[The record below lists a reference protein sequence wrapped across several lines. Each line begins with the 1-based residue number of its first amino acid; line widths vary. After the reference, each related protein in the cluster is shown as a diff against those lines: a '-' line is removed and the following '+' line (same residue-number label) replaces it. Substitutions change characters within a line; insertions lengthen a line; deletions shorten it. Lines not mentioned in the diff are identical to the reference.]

1 MFSLARLSCFVAVAE
16 ELHFGRA
23 AERLH
28 MTQPPLSR
36 QIQQLESEL
45 GVQLIDRTTR
55 TVTLTPAGVAFLP
68 DARRILQ
75 LAEGAA
81 QTVKRIP
88 EGDLGTVVVGF
99 TAASAHVV
107 FPRLLSAAREKLPDV
122 KLDLREMV
130 TAVQLEGLMTGEV
143 DLGMARPP
151 VKRPGLVSRPLLH
164 EQLIAALPEDHPL
177 AGLNR
182 QLTLN
187 DLDDQ
192 DVIMYSPVQARY
204 FNELLI
210 STFTIAGASP
220 RYVQYVTQVHTML
233 VLVRTGIG
241 IALVPASAATLHP
254 DGVVFRTIGAFRE
267 RPVELDAVWRGDST
281 NPALLRLLR
290 DVLPQREWTTDDLV
304 EDVSGSRIDRVPLI
318 ADIEMPSTSSWSERP
333 ALAPAK
339 ARCRSRREG
348 RQHRIRGRLGVGRQ
362 GQIRPNNKRHIVIRV
377 MTDKGVEPRQLAA
390 VVVHGAVGLKC

>member
-1 MFSLARLSCFVAVAE
+1 
-16 ELHFGRA
+16 
-23 AERLH
+23 

-36 QIQQLESEL
+36 QIQQLENEL
-45 GVQLIDRTTR
+45 GVVLIDRTTR
-55 TVTLTPAGVAFLP
+55 SVTLTPAGVAFLP

-107 FPRLLSAAREKLPDV
+107 LPRLLSAAREKLPDV

-130 TAVQLEGLMTGEV
+130 TAVQLEGLMTGEL

-164 EQLIAALPEDHPL
+164 EQLIAAVPEGHPM
-177 AGLNR
+177 ASVER

-187 DLDDQ
+187 DLDGQ

-210 STFTIAGASP
+210 STFTIAGATP
-220 RYVQYVTQVHTML
+220 RYVTQVHTML
-233 VLVRTGIG
+233 VLVRSGIG

-254 DGVVFRTIGAFRE
+254 DGVVFRSIGAFRE
-267 RPVELDAVWRGDST
+267 RPVELDAVWRAHSS

-304 EDVSGSRIDRVPLI
+304 EDVL
-318 ADIEMPSTSSWSERP
+318 T
-333 ALAPAK
+333 
-339 ARCRSRREG
+339 
-348 RQHRIRGRLGVGRQ
+348 
-362 GQIRPNNKRHIVIRV
+362 
-377 MTDKGVEPRQLAA
+377 
-390 VVVHGAVGLKC
+390 

>member
-1 MFSLARLSCFVAVAE
+1 MFSLARLSCFIAVAE

-36 QIQQLESEL
+36 QIQQLEAEL

-81 QTVKRIP
+81 QTVKRVP
-88 EGDLGTVVVGF
+88 AGDLGTVVVGF
-99 TAASAHVV
+99 TAASAHAVL
-107 FPRLLSAAREKLPDV
+107 PRLLEAARAKLPDV

-130 TAVQLEGLMTGEV
+130 TAAQIEGLVTGEL

-151 VKRPGLVSRPLLH
+151 LKRPGLVSRPLLH
-164 EQLIAALPEDHPL
+164 EQLIAALPNGHPL
-177 AGLNR
+177 TELGR

-187 DLDDQ
+187 DLDGQ
-192 DVIMYSPVQARY
+192 DVVMYSPVQARY

-210 STFTIAGASP
+210 STFTIAGATP
-220 RYVQYVTQVHTML
+220 RYVQTVTQVHTML
-233 VLVRTGIG
+233 VLVRSGIG

-254 DGVVFRTIGAFRE
+254 EGVEFRSIGAFRE
-267 RPVELDAVWRGDST
+267 RPVELDAVWRSDST
-281 NPALLRLLR
+281 NPALIRLLR

-304 EDVSGSRIDRVPLI
+304 DEF
-318 ADIEMPSTSSWSERP
+318 
-333 ALAPAK
+333 
-339 ARCRSRREG
+339 
-348 RQHRIRGRLGVGRQ
+348 VG
-362 GQIRPNNKRHIVIRV
+362 N
-377 MTDKGVEPRQLAA
+377 
-390 VVVHGAVGLKC
+390 

>member
-1 MFSLARLSCFVAVAE
+1 VFSFARLSCFIAVAE

-36 QIQQLESEL
+36 QIQQLEGEL

-55 TVTLTPAGVAFLP
+55 SVTLTPAGVAFLP

-81 QTVKRIP
+81 MTVRRVP
-88 EGDLGTVVVGF
+88 AGDLGTVVVGF

-107 FPRLLSAAREKLPDV
+107 LPLLLEAAREKLPDV
-122 KLDLREMV
+122 KLELREMV
-130 TAVQLEGLMTGEV
+130 TSVQLEGLLNGEL

-164 EQLIAALPEDHPL
+164 EQLIAALPMGHPL
-177 AGLNR
+177 ADLGR

-187 DLDDQ
+187 DLDGE

-204 FNELLI
+204 FNQLLI
-210 STFTIAGASP
+210 STFTIAGATP

-233 VLVRTGIG
+233 VLVRSQIG

-254 DGVVFRTIGAFRE
+254 EGVVFRSIGAFRE

-290 DVLPQREWTTDDLV
+290 DVLPQREWTTDGLV
-304 EDVSGSRIDRVPLI
+304 E
-318 ADIEMPSTSSWSERP
+318 E
-333 ALAPAK
+333 
-339 ARCRSRREG
+339 
-348 RQHRIRGRLGVGRQ
+348 
-362 GQIRPNNKRHIVIRV
+362 
-377 MTDKGVEPRQLAA
+377 
-390 VVVHGAVGLKC
+390 AVG

>member
-1 MFSLARLSCFVAVAE
+1 MFSLARLSCFIAVAE

-36 QIQQLESEL
+36 QIQQLENEL
-45 GVQLIDRTTR
+45 GVHLIDRTTR
-55 TVTLTPAGVAFLP
+55 SVTLTPAGVAFLP
-68 DARRILQ
+68 DARRILE

-88 EGDLGTVVVGF
+88 AGDLGTVVVGF
-99 TAASAHVV
+99 TAASAHAVL
-107 FPRLLSAAREKLPDV
+107 PRLLDDAREKLPDV

-130 TAVQLEGLMTGEV
+130 TAAQVEGLMTGEL

-151 VKRPGLVSRPLLH
+151 LKRPGLVSRPLLH
-164 EQLIAALPEDHPL
+164 EQLIAALPVGHPL
-177 AGLNR
+177 AGLAR

-187 DLDDQ
+187 DLDGE
-192 DVIMYSPVQARY
+192 DVVMYSPVQARY

-210 STFTIAGASP
+210 STFTIAGATP
-220 RYVQYVTQVHTML
+220 RFVQYVTQVHTML
-233 VLVRTGIG
+233 VLVRSGIG

-254 DGVVFRTIGAFRE
+254 DGVVFRLIGAFRE
-267 RPVELDAVWRGDST
+267 RPVELDAVWRGDSS

-304 EDVSGSRIDRVPLI
+304 EDV
-318 ADIEMPSTSSWSERP
+318 
-333 ALAPAK
+333 
-339 ARCRSRREG
+339 
-348 RQHRIRGRLGVGRQ
+348 VG
-362 GQIRPNNKRHIVIRV
+362 
-377 MTDKGVEPRQLAA
+377 
-390 VVVHGAVGLKC
+390 

>member
-1 MFSLARLSCFVAVAE
+1 LARLSCFIAVAE

-36 QIQQLESEL
+36 QIQQLEAEL

-81 QTVKRIP
+81 QTVKRVP
-88 EGDLGTVVVGF
+88 AGDLGTVVIGF
-99 TAASAHVV
+99 TAASAHAVL
-107 FPRLLSAAREKLPDV
+107 PPLLEATRARLPDV

-130 TAVQLEGLMTGEV
+130 TAAQIEGLVTGEL
-143 DLGMARPP
+143 DLGLARPP
-151 VKRPGLVSRPLLH
+151 LKRPGLVSRPLLH
-164 EQLIAALPEDHPL
+164 EQLVAALPADHPL
-177 AGLNR
+177 ASLGR

-187 DLDDQ
+187 DLDGQ
-192 DVIMYSPVQARY
+192 DVVMYSPVQARY

-210 STFTIAGASP
+210 STFTIAGATP
-220 RYVQYVTQVHTML
+220 RYVQTVTQVHTML
-233 VLVRTGIG
+233 VLVRSGIG

-254 DGVVFRTIGAFRE
+254 EGVAFRSIGAFRE
-267 RPVELDAVWRGDST
+267 RPVELDAVWRSDST

-304 EDVSGSRIDRVPLI
+304 DEFVGS
-318 ADIEMPSTSSWSERP
+318 
-333 ALAPAK
+333 
-339 ARCRSRREG
+339 
-348 RQHRIRGRLGVGRQ
+348 
-362 GQIRPNNKRHIVIRV
+362 
-377 MTDKGVEPRQLAA
+377 
-390 VVVHGAVGLKC
+390 

>member
-1 MFSLARLSCFVAVAE
+1 MFSLARLSCFIAVAE

-36 QIQQLESEL
+36 QIQQLEAEL

-55 TVTLTPAGVAFLP
+55 SVTLTPAGVAFLP

-75 LAEGAA
+75 LAESASM
-81 QTVKRIP
+81 TVKRVP
-88 EGDLGTVVVGF
+88 AGDLGTIVVGF

-107 FPRLLSAAREKLPDV
+107 LPLLLDATREQLPDV

-130 TAVQLEGLMTGEV
+130 TAVQIEGLMTGEL
-143 DLGMARPP
+143 DLGMVRPP
-151 VKRPGLVSRPLLH
+151 VRRPGLVSRPLLH
-164 EQLIAALPEDHPL
+164 EQLIAALPLAHPL
-177 AGLNR
+177 ADLGR

-187 DLDDQ
+187 DLDGQ

-210 STFTIAGASP
+210 STFTIAGATP

-233 VLVRTGIG
+233 VLVRSGIG

-254 DGVVFRTIGAFRE
+254 EGVVFRSIGAFRE
-267 RPVELDAVWRGDST
+267 RPVELDAVWRGDSS

-304 EDVSGSRIDRVPLI
+304 ESF
-318 ADIEMPSTSSWSERP
+318 
-333 ALAPAK
+333 
-339 ARCRSRREG
+339 
-348 RQHRIRGRLGVGRQ
+348 VG
-362 GQIRPNNKRHIVIRV
+362 
-377 MTDKGVEPRQLAA
+377 
-390 VVVHGAVGLKC
+390 

>member
-1 MFSLARLSCFVAVAE
+1 MTAPSNTGSASVFSLARLSCFVAVAE

-55 TVTLTPAGVAFLP
+55 IVTLTPAGAGFLP

-88 EGDLGTVVVGF
+88 AGDLGTVVVGF

-107 FPRLLSAAREKLPDV
+107 LPLLLDAAREMLPDV

-130 TAVQLEGLMTGEV
+130 TSVQLEGLMRGEL

-164 EQLIAALPEDHPL
+164 EPLIAALPQDHPL

-182 QLTLN
+182 Q
-187 DLDDQ
+187 
-192 DVIMYSPVQARY
+192 
-204 FNELLI
+204 
-210 STFTIAGASP
+210 
-220 RYVQYVTQVHTML
+220 
-233 VLVRTGIG
+233 
-241 IALVPASAATLHP
+241 
-254 DGVVFRTIGAFRE
+254 
-267 RPVELDAVWRGDST
+267 
-281 NPALLRLLR
+281 
-290 DVLPQREWTTDDLV
+290 
-304 EDVSGSRIDRVPLI
+304 
-318 ADIEMPSTSSWSERP
+318 
-333 ALAPAK
+333 
-339 ARCRSRREG
+339 
-348 RQHRIRGRLGVGRQ
+348 
-362 GQIRPNNKRHIVIRV
+362 
-377 MTDKGVEPRQLAA
+377 
-390 VVVHGAVGLKC
+390 